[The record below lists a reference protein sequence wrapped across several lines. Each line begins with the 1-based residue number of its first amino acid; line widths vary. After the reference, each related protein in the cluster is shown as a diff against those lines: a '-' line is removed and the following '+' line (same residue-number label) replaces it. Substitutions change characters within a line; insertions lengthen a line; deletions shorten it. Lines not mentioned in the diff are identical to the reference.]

1 MTKKILSILLTGIL
15 VFGMAGCGW
24 FESPAAS
31 TDVIEIN
38 PQAAAANKDTV
49 SVNLYFGSGDDY
61 ALIGETRVIDAPVNE
76 RLEMAVVS
84 ELIKGPS
91 SSKGEFSQLINP
103 KTEVIDISDN
113 GETLFVT
120 LSKEFL
126 TPVDTGG
133 NEDTTTDKYIKET
146 KQKMRLAVYS
156 IVDTLIELSGYPRV
170 QILIDEDGSGNGSR
184 VSKSKVGFDGEGS
197 LEPLERNGDII
208 LTPKNT
214 VKMLLDVME
223 SKDWSRVYNLI
234 SSNDTYDTQ
243 KPSETD
249 FEATIASL
257 NLMVEDYEILD
268 EVVFQTDVGAVVLV
282 NYDIKTKDE
291 DTQSRTN
298 IPVMLVRENDIW
310 KIQYSTF
317 AKLFLDI

>member
-1 MTKKILSILLTGIL
+1 MAKKIISILLIGIM
-15 VFGMAGCGW
+15 VFGMAGCSW
-24 FESPAAS
+24 FTSPETS
-31 TDVIEIN
+31 TNVIEIN
-38 PQAAAANKDTV
+38 PQAEAANKDTV

-76 RLEMAVVS
+76 RLEVAVVG

-91 SSKGEFSQLINP
+91 SSKGEFSQVINP
-103 KTEVIDISDN
+103 KTQVIDISDN

-126 TPVDTGG
+126 TPANTD
-133 NEDTTTDKYIKET
+133 EDEDKTSEKYIKET
-146 KQKMRLAVYS
+146 KQKMKLAVYS

-170 QILIDEDGSGNGSR
+170 QILIDQDGSGNGSR
-184 VSKSKVGFDGEGS
+184 VSKNEVGFDGKGS
-197 LEPLERNGDII
+197 LEPLQRNGDII

-234 SSNDTYDTQ
+234 SSDDTYNTQ

-249 FEATIASL
+249 FESEIISR
-257 NLMVEDYEILD
+257 NIMVEDYEILD
-268 EVVFQTDVGAVVLV
+268 EVVFQTGVGAVVMID
-282 NYDIKTKDE
+282 YDIKTKDE
-291 DTQSRTN
+291 ETQSRTN

-310 KIQYSTF
+310 KIQYTTF
-317 AKLFLDI
+317 SELFLDI